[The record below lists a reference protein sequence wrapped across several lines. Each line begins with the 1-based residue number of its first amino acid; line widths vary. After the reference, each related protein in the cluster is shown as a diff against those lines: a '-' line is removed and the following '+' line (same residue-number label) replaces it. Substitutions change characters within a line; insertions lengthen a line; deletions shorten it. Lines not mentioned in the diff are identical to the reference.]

1 MHHIATIFVA
11 GCMVLSAASI
21 GAVRFL
27 GFQRVEPKEL
37 AERSLRFLL
46 KAPEKLLFNKIGKIG
61 AEQSDIHH
69 LEDLL
74 ARSGIDPIAGRIEN
88 ENTVVDLLDFDA
100 RFGQGFL
107 FSSSGP
113 VGGEPPQNTPAMAE
127 ATKLAS
133 DPLNEAIAAG
143 AAFG

>member
-27 GFQRVEPKEL
+27 GFQHVEPKEL

-46 KAPEKLLFNKIGKIG
+46 KAPEKLLFNKIG

-74 ARSGIDPIAGRIEN
+74 ARSSIDPIAGRIEN

-107 FSSSGP
+107 FSSSRP
-113 VGGEPPQNTPAMAE
+113 VCGEAPQNTSAMAE
-127 ATKLAS
+127 ATKLAGDS
-133 DPLNEAIAAG
+133 LNETIVAD

>member
-1 MHHIATIFVA
+1 
-11 GCMVLSAASI
+11 MVLSAASI

-46 KAPEKLLFNKIGKIG
+46 KAPEKLLFNKIG

-74 ARSGIDPIAGRIEN
+74 ARSSIDPIAGRIEN

-107 FSSSGP
+107 FSSSRP
-113 VGGEPPQNTPAMAE
+113 VCGEAPQNTSAMAE

>member
-46 KAPEKLLFNKIGKIG
+46 KAPEKLLFNKIG
-61 AEQSDIHH
+61 AEQTDIHH

-74 ARSGIDPIAGRIEN
+74 ARSSIDPIAGRIEN

-107 FSSSGP
+107 FSSSRP
-113 VGGEPPQNTPAMAE
+113 VCGEAPQNTSAMAE

>member
-1 MHHIATIFVA
+1 
-11 GCMVLSAASI
+11 MVLSAASI

-27 GFQRVEPKEL
+27 GFQHVEPKEL

-46 KAPEKLLFNKIGKIG
+46 KAPEKLLFNKIG

-74 ARSGIDPIAGRIEN
+74 ARSSIDPIAGRIEN

-100 RFGQGFL
+100 RPGQGFL
-107 FSSSGP
+107 FSSSRP
-113 VGGEPPQNTPAMAE
+113 VCGEAPQNTSAMAE

>member
-27 GFQRVEPKEL
+27 GFQHVEPKEL

-46 KAPEKLLFNKIGKIG
+46 KAPEKLLFNKIG

-74 ARSGIDPIAGRIEN
+74 ARSSIDPIAGRIEN
-88 ENTVVDLLDFDA
+88 ENTVVDLLDFEA

-107 FSSSGP
+107 FSPSRP
-113 VGGEPPQNTPAMAE
+113 VCGEAPQNTSAMAE
-127 ATKLAS
+127 ATKLAGDS
-133 DPLNEAIAAG
+133 LNETIVAD

>member
-46 KAPEKLLFNKIGKIG
+46 KAPEKLLFNKIG

-74 ARSGIDPIAGRIEN
+74 ARSSIDPIAGRIEN

-107 FSSSGP
+107 FSPSRP
-113 VGGEPPQNTPAMAE
+113 VCGEAPQNTSAMAE
-127 ATKLAS
+127 ATKLAGDS
-133 DPLNEAIAAG
+133 LNETIVAD

>member
-11 GCMVLSAASI
+11 VCMVLSAASN
-21 GAVRFL
+21 GAVLFL

-46 KAPEKLLFNKIGKIG
+46 KAPEKLLFNKIG

-74 ARSGIDPIAGRIEN
+74 ARSSIDPIAGRIEN

-107 FSSSGP
+107 FSSSRP
-113 VGGEPPQNTPAMAE
+113 VCGEAPQNTSAMAE

>member
-11 GCMVLSAASI
+11 GCMVLSAASN
-21 GAVRFL
+21 GAVLFL
-27 GFQRVEPKEL
+27 GFQRVEPNEL
-37 AERSLRFLL
+37 AERSLRFLTVP
-46 KAPEKLLFNKIGKIG
+46 KKLLFNKND
-61 AEQSDIHH
+61 AEQSDIHPAY

-74 ARSGIDPIAGRIEN
+74 ARSSIDLIAGRIEN

-107 FSSSGP
+107 FSPSRP
-113 VGGEPPQNTPAMAE
+113 VCGEAPQNTSAMAE
-127 ATKLAS
+127 AIKLAGDS
-133 DPLNEAIAAG
+133 LNETIVAD

>member
-46 KAPEKLLFNKIGKIG
+46 KAPEKLLFNKIG

-74 ARSGIDPIAGRIEN
+74 ARSSIDPIAGRIEN
-88 ENTVVDLLDFDA
+88 ENTVVDLLHFDA
-100 RFGQGFL
+100 RSGQGFL
-107 FSSSGP
+107 FSPSRS
-113 VGGEPPQNTPAMAE
+113 VCDEAPQNTSAVAE
-127 ATKLAS
+127 ATKLVG

>member
-46 KAPEKLLFNKIGKIG
+46 KAPEKLLFNKIG

-74 ARSGIDPIAGRIEN
+74 ARSSIDPIAGRIEN

-107 FSSSGP
+107 FSPSRP
-113 VGGEPPQNTPAMAE
+113 VCGEAPQNTSAMAE
-127 ATKLAS
+127 ATKLAG
-133 DPLNEAIAAG
+133 DLLNEAIVAD

>member
-46 KAPEKLLFNKIGKIG
+46 KAPEKLLFNKIG

-74 ARSGIDPIAGRIEN
+74 ARSSIDPIAGRIEN

-107 FSSSGP
+107 FSSSRP
-113 VGGEPPQNTPAMAE
+113 VCGEAPQNTSAMAE
-127 ATKLAS
+127 AIKLAGDS
-133 DPLNEAIAAG
+133 LNETIVAD

>member
-11 GCMVLSAASI
+11 VCMVLSAASI

-46 KAPEKLLFNKIGKIG
+46 KAPEKLLFNKIG

-74 ARSGIDPIAGRIEN
+74 ARSSIDPIAGRIEN

-107 FSSSGP
+107 FSSSRP
-113 VGGEPPQNTPAMAE
+113 VCGEAPQNTSAMAE

>member
-11 GCMVLSAASI
+11 VCMVLSAASI
-21 GAVRFL
+21 GAVLFL
-27 GFQRVEPKEL
+27 RSKRLELKEL
-37 AERSLRFLL
+37 AERSLRFLTVP
-46 KAPEKLLFNKIGKIG
+46 KKLLFNKND
-61 AEQSDIHH
+61 AEQSDIHPAY

-74 ARSGIDPIAGRIEN
+74 ARSSIDLIAGRIEN

-107 FSSSGP
+107 FSPSRP
-113 VGGEPPQNTPAMAE
+113 VCGEAPQNTSAMAE
-127 ATKLAS
+127 ATKLAGDS
-133 DPLNEAIAAG
+133 LNETIVAD

>member
-21 GAVRFL
+21 GAVCFL

-46 KAPEKLLFNKIGKIG
+46 KAPEKLLFNKIG

-74 ARSGIDPIAGRIEN
+74 ARSSIDPIAGRIEN

-107 FSSSGP
+107 FSSSRP
-113 VGGEPPQNTPAMAE
+113 VCGEAPQNTSAMAE

>member
-11 GCMVLSAASI
+11 VCMVLSAASI

-46 KAPEKLLFNKIGKIG
+46 KAPEKLLFNKIG

-74 ARSGIDPIAGRIEN
+74 ARSSIDPIAGRIEN

-107 FSSSGP
+107 FSSSRP
-113 VGGEPPQNTPAMAE
+113 VCGEAPQNTSAMAE
-127 ATKLAS
+127 ATKLAGDS
-133 DPLNEAIAAG
+133 LNETIVAD

>member
-1 MHHIATIFVA
+1 
-11 GCMVLSAASI
+11 MVLSAASI

-27 GFQRVEPKEL
+27 GFQHVEPKEL

-46 KAPEKLLFNKIGKIG
+46 KAPEKLLFNKIG

-74 ARSGIDPIAGRIEN
+74 ARSSIDPIAGRIEN

-107 FSSSGP
+107 FSSSRP
-113 VGGEPPQNTPAMAE
+113 VCGEAPQNTSAMAE

>member
-11 GCMVLSAASI
+11 VCMVLSAASI

-46 KAPEKLLFNKIGKIG
+46 KAPEKLLFNKIG

-74 ARSGIDPIAGRIEN
+74 ARSSIDPIAGRIEN

-107 FSSSGP
+107 FSPSRP
-113 VGGEPPQNTPAMAE
+113 VCGEAPQNTSAMAE
-127 ATKLAS
+127 ATKLAGDS
-133 DPLNEAIAAG
+133 LNETIVAD

>member
-1 MHHIATIFVA
+1 MHHIATIFAAV
-11 GCMVLSAASI
+11 CMVLSAASN
-21 GAVRFL
+21 GAVLFL

-46 KAPEKLLFNKIGKIG
+46 KAPEKLLFNKIG

-74 ARSGIDPIAGRIEN
+74 ARSSIDPIAGRIEN

-107 FSSSGP
+107 FSSSRP
-113 VGGEPPQNTPAMAE
+113 VCGEAPQNTSAMAE

>member
-1 MHHIATIFVA
+1 MHHIGTIFVA

-46 KAPEKLLFNKIGKIG
+46 KAPEKLLFNKIG

-74 ARSGIDPIAGRIEN
+74 ARSSIDPIAGRIEN

-107 FSSSGP
+107 FSSSRP
-113 VGGEPPQNTPAMAE
+113 VCGEAPQNTSAMAE
-127 ATKLAS
+127 ATKLAGDS
-133 DPLNEAIAAG
+133 LNETIVAD

>member
-27 GFQRVEPKEL
+27 GFQHVEPKEL

-46 KAPEKLLFNKIGKIG
+46 KAPEKLLFNKIG

-74 ARSGIDPIAGRIEN
+74 ARSSIDPIAGRIEN

-107 FSSSGP
+107 FSSSRP
-113 VGGEPPQNTPAMAE
+113 VCGEAPQNTSAMAE

>member
-1 MHHIATIFVA
+1 
-11 GCMVLSAASI
+11 MVLSAASI

-46 KAPEKLLFNKIGKIG
+46 KAPEKLLFNKIG

-69 LEDLL
+69 LKDLL
-74 ARSGIDPIAGRIEN
+74 ARSSIDPIAGRIEN

-107 FSSSGP
+107 FSSSRP
-113 VGGEPPQNTPAMAE
+113 VCGEAPQNTSAMAE

>member
-46 KAPEKLLFNKIGKIG
+46 KAPEKLLFNKIG

-74 ARSGIDPIAGRIEN
+74 ARSSIDPIAGRIEN

-107 FSSSGP
+107 FSSSRP
-113 VGGEPPQNTPAMAE
+113 VCGEAPQNTSAMAE
-127 ATKLAS
+127 ATKLAGDS
-133 DPLNEAIAAG
+133 LNETIVAD

>member
-46 KAPEKLLFNKIGKIG
+46 KAPEKLLFNKIG

-74 ARSGIDPIAGRIEN
+74 ARSSIDLIAGRIEN

-107 FSSSGP
+107 FSPSRP
-113 VGGEPPQNTPAMAE
+113 VCGEAPQNTSAMAE

>member
-11 GCMVLSAASI
+11 VCMVLSAASI
-21 GAVRFL
+21 GAVLFP
-27 GFQRVEPKEL
+27 GFQRVEPNEL

-46 KAPEKLLFNKIGKIG
+46 KAPEKLLFNKIG

-74 ARSGIDPIAGRIEN
+74 ARSSIDPIAGRIEN

-107 FSSSGP
+107 FSPSRP
-113 VGGEPPQNTPAMAE
+113 VCGEAPQNTSAMAE
-127 ATKLAS
+127 ATKLAGDS
-133 DPLNEAIAAG
+133 LNETIVAD

>member
-1 MHHIATIFVA
+1 
-11 GCMVLSAASI
+11 MVLSAASI

-46 KAPEKLLFNKIGKIG
+46 KAPEKLLFNKIG
-61 AEQSDIHH
+61 AEQTDIHH

-74 ARSGIDPIAGRIEN
+74 ARSSIDPIAGRIEN

-107 FSSSGP
+107 FSSSRP
-113 VGGEPPQNTPAMAE
+113 VCGEAPQNTSAMAE

>member
-46 KAPEKLLFNKIGKIG
+46 KAPEKLLFNKIG

-74 ARSGIDPIAGRIEN
+74 ARSSIDPIAGRIEN

-107 FSSSGP
+107 FSPSRP
-113 VGGEPPQNTPAMAE
+113 VCGEAPQNTSAMAE
-127 ATKLAS
+127 AIKLAGDS
-133 DPLNEAIAAG
+133 LNETIVAD

>member
-46 KAPEKLLFNKIGKIG
+46 KAPEKLLFNKIG

-74 ARSGIDPIAGRIEN
+74 ARSSIDPIAGRIEN

-107 FSSSGP
+107 FSPSRP
-113 VGGEPPQNTPAMAE
+113 VCGEAPQNTSAMAE

>member
-27 GFQRVEPKEL
+27 GFQHVEPKEL

-46 KAPEKLLFNKIGKIG
+46 KAPEKLLFNKIG

-74 ARSGIDPIAGRIEN
+74 ARSSIDPIAGRIEN

-100 RFGQGFL
+100 RPGQGFL
-107 FSSSGP
+107 FSSSRP
-113 VGGEPPQNTPAMAE
+113 VCGEAPQNTSAMAE

>member
-46 KAPEKLLFNKIGKIG
+46 KAPEKLLFNKIG

-74 ARSGIDPIAGRIEN
+74 ARSSIGLIAGRIEN
-88 ENTVVDLLDFDA
+88 ENTMVDLLDFDA

-107 FSSSGP
+107 FSSSRP
-113 VGGEPPQNTPAMAE
+113 VCGEAPQNTSAMAE

>member
-11 GCMVLSAASI
+11 VCMVLSAASI
-21 GAVRFL
+21 GAVLFP

-37 AERSLRFLL
+37 AERSLRFLTVP
-46 KAPEKLLFNKIGKIG
+46 KKLLFNKNG
-61 AEQSDIHH
+61 AEQSDIHPAY

-74 ARSGIDPIAGRIEN
+74 ARSSIDLIAGRIEN

-107 FSSSGP
+107 FSPSRP
-113 VGGEPPQNTPAMAE
+113 VCGEAPQNTSAMAE

>member
-1 MHHIATIFVA
+1 MHHIGTIFVA
-11 GCMVLSAASI
+11 VCMVLSAASI
-21 GAVRFL
+21 GAVLFP
-27 GFQRVEPKEL
+27 GFQRVEPNEL

-46 KAPEKLLFNKIGKIG
+46 KAPEKLLFNKIG

-74 ARSGIDPIAGRIEN
+74 ARSSIDPIAGRIEN

-107 FSSSGP
+107 FSSSRP
-113 VGGEPPQNTPAMAE
+113 VCGEAPQNTSAMAE

>member
-1 MHHIATIFVA
+1 
-11 GCMVLSAASI
+11 MVLSAASN
-21 GAVRFL
+21 GAVLFL

-46 KAPEKLLFNKIGKIG
+46 KAPEKLLFNKIG

-74 ARSGIDPIAGRIEN
+74 ARSSIDPIAGRIEN

-107 FSSSGP
+107 FSSSRP
-113 VGGEPPQNTPAMAE
+113 VCGEAPQNTSAMAE

>member
-27 GFQRVEPKEL
+27 GFQHVEPKEL

-46 KAPEKLLFNKIGKIG
+46 KAPEKLLFNKIG

-74 ARSGIDPIAGRIEN
+74 ARSSIDPIAGRIEN

-107 FSSSGP
+107 FSPSRP
-113 VGGEPPQNTPAMAE
+113 VCGEAPQNTSAMAE

>member
-11 GCMVLSAASI
+11 VCMVLSAASI

-46 KAPEKLLFNKIGKIG
+46 KAPEKLLFNKIG

-74 ARSGIDPIAGRIEN
+74 ARSSIDPIAGRIEN

-100 RFGQGFL
+100 RPGQGFL
-107 FSSSGP
+107 FSSSRP
-113 VGGEPPQNTPAMAE
+113 VCGEAPQNTSAMAE

>member
-46 KAPEKLLFNKIGKIG
+46 KAPEKLLFNKIG

-74 ARSGIDPIAGRIEN
+74 ARSSIDPIAGRIEN

-100 RFGQGFL
+100 RPGQGFL
-107 FSSSGP
+107 FSSSRP
-113 VGGEPPQNTPAMAE
+113 VCGEAPQNTSAMAE

>member
-1 MHHIATIFVA
+1 
-11 GCMVLSAASI
+11 MVLSAASI

-46 KAPEKLLFNKIGKIG
+46 KAPEKLLFNKIG

-74 ARSGIDPIAGRIEN
+74 ARSSIDPIAGRIEN

-100 RFGQGFL
+100 RPGQGFL
-107 FSSSGP
+107 FSSSRP
-113 VGGEPPQNTPAMAE
+113 VCGEAPQNTSAMAE